1 MEAFRPDRGGIHKHR
16 QGSQGAD
23 YEAYRLK
30 HIRKGRLRKDMI
42 YISRSGPFHRIKRLR
57 AYTRQHKSP
66 LLDSASK
73 ESFPLFIFD
82 DTNHLVRWGQHID
95 PAERIKEVGDACS
108 EQIESD
114 ALGGIILLFIEH
126 SLNPDDAPALP

>member
-1 MEAFRPDRGGIHKHR
+1 
-16 QGSQGAD
+16 
-23 YEAYRLK
+23 
-30 HIRKGRLRKDMI
+30 MI
-42 YISRSGPFHRIKRLR
+42 YISRPGPLHRIKRLR

-82 DTNHLVRWGQHID
+82 DTDHLAGWGQHID
-95 PAERIKEVGDACS
+95 PAERIKEIGYARS
-108 EQIESD
+108 EQIEPD

-126 SLNPDDAPALP
+126 HLNPDDAPALPCQLVGEEEQADTDEHGQAD